1 MGGGW
6 NNFLQNISQIIYLA
20 DLQVNGKECNSY
32 SIVSQ
37 LIWREFFYCMSANNP
52 FYAEMDRNPICID
65 IPWYDIPD
73 QLAAFE
79 DGRTGFPLI
88 DAGIRQMKQE
98 GWIHHI
104 IRNALSMFLTRG
116 DLWLNW
122 EPGYQLF
129 MNYLIDADW
138 AVCSGNWMWV
148 SSSAFEKSLNAS
160 FCLDPTV
167 YGWRVDPHGKYVKK
181 YLPELA
187 DMPVEYIYAPWRAP
201 KEVSMNKTDTKQE
214 SQLCFQVQK
223 AANCIIGTDY
233 PAPIVDHK
241 TASQHNSR
249 NMEELQKM
257 LLSRCNMEEPSHVKP
272 SDENE
277 VRKFFNIDPSEDLR
291 PRQA

>member
-1 MGGGW
+1 MRGRRL
-6 NNFLQNISQIIYLA
+6 FIKDFHIQIVLEETMSIL
-20 DLQVNGKECNSY
+20 LVQVNGKECSSY

-65 IPWYDIPD
+65 IPWYDIPN

-79 DGRTGFPLI
+79 EGKTGFPLI

-148 SSSAFEKSLNAS
+148 SSSAFEKSLNSS

-187 DMPVEYIYAPWRAP
+187 QMPVEYIYAPWRAP
-201 KEVSMNKTDTKQE
+201 KEVCMRPEKNQNFVFRFRRR
-214 SQLCFQVQK
+214 Q
-223 AANCIIGTDY
+223 
-233 PAPIVDHK
+233 IV
-241 TASQHNSR
+241 
-249 NMEELQKM
+249 
-257 LLSRCNMEEPSHVKP
+257 
-272 SDENE
+272 
-277 VRKFFNIDPSEDLR
+277 
-291 PRQA
+291 